1 MNSSEQN
8 GQSSAYVEPLNPP
21 GDFSNTEPTAMMG
34 LEGPDLDTLDDVQH
48 QPDQGTQDEQHY
60 LDTPDEMQSVS
71 AKPLTKREQRIDAAM
86 KKQKSVDRHNER
98 HTSKKHRSSHPAF
111 AGQGRDDDRDP
122 EARGSNDPVPLPI
135 VLEVCANTMAKML
148 KQPEIVYF
156 EDYFANPPFC
166 VQTCILFCHKSTG
179 HAYSTGVNEHLMV
192 LCNHHN
198 PDDGCVLYP
207 VAKTPLQVDPNLFN
221 LQIGTGQWML
231 HSVFADG
238 RTQASSIGG
247 GVLASIRNAA
257 EMGYLPT
264 VKEPVAAVTV
274 ARTSRDCL
282 VIRRRKNSS
291 NQDYDNVVMIDSESD
306 DEVEYSLSERHQH
319 RFWKSDFAV
328 EDIDPPPAPVV
339 PRERRTTAQVVP
351 RKRRT
356 TAIHFAVF
364 RADLIAEQIEG
375 YRGKICTRDSG
386 GYGCYNKR
394 CEHQHPPGRDQ
405 PAAAK
410 FHEQEKKMQERNM
423 PVSEQKCS
431 SKEHCNRP
439 GCPKIHPTVWNRDVA
454 RANKKWLAE
463 KKQIAAS
470 HAKGVAIRADQA
482 RVKTAS
488 ADQAPVK
495 KATGKEAPTVQAP
508 GKKAPTVQAPA
519 AQASTAQASTAQA
532 PTADRASTDHD
543 LAAQASTDQASTDQ
557 DPAAQAHDKKPLKK
571 PPKKPPDKK

>member
-1 MNSSEQN
+1 
-8 GQSSAYVEPLNPP
+8 
-21 GDFSNTEPTAMMG
+21 
-34 LEGPDLDTLDDVQH
+34 
-48 QPDQGTQDEQHY
+48 
-60 LDTPDEMQSVS
+60 
-71 AKPLTKREQRIDAAM
+71 
-86 KKQKSVDRHNER
+86 
-98 HTSKKHRSSHPAF
+98 
-111 AGQGRDDDRDP
+111 
-122 EARGSNDPVPLPI
+122 
-135 VLEVCANTMAKML
+135 
-148 KQPEIVYF
+148 
-156 EDYFANPPFC
+156 
-166 VQTCILFCHKSTG
+166 
-179 HAYSTGVNEHLMV
+179 
-192 LCNHHN
+192 
-198 PDDGCVLYP
+198 
-207 VAKTPLQVDPNLFN
+207 
-221 LQIGTGQWML
+221 
-231 HSVFADG
+231 
-238 RTQASSIGG
+238 
-247 GVLASIRNAA
+247 
-257 EMGYLPT
+257 
-264 VKEPVAAVTV
+264 
-274 ARTSRDCL
+274 
-282 VIRRRKNSS
+282 
-291 NQDYDNVVMIDSESD
+291 MIDSESD

-339 PRERRTTAQVVP
+339 PRKRRTVP

-495 KATGKEAPTVQAP
+495 KA
-508 GKKAPTVQAPA
+508 PTVQAPA
-519 AQASTAQASTAQA
+519 AQATGKKARASTAQASTADQASTDHDLAAQALTADQASTAQA
-532 PTADRASTDHD
+532 PTADQASTAQAPTADQASTDHD
-543 LAAQASTDQASTDQ
+543 LAAQASTYQASTDY
-557 DPAAQAHDKKPLKK
+557 DPVAQAHDKKHLKK